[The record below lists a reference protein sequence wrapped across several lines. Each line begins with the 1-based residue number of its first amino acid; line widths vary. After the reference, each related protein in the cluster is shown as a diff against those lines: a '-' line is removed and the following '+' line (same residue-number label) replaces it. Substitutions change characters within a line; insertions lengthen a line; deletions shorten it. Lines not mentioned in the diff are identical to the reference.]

1 MPQEDDP
8 QAQVA
13 VRHAAAGAL
22 GRQGGGAPTR
32 ACVRVG
38 AGGGMGGGAIG
49 NGADSIAVM
58 RQLQRELK
66 KRRDSKGEVG
76 EDEEVVGWGR
86 AGLCLYIR
94 TYIHTYM
101 HACMHACMHT

>member
-1 MPQEDDP
+1 
-8 QAQVA
+8 
-13 VRHAAAGAL
+13 
-22 GRQGGGAPTR
+22 
-32 ACVRVG
+32 
-38 AGGGMGGGAIG
+38 MGGGAIG

-94 TYIHTYM
+94 TYLFRFSIAKLAQRLGIQSQNNTSIF
-101 HACMHACMHT
+101 